1 LVLMHMLAQINDLM
15 LSTVF
20 ASVNNLYHRE
30 PQKRAIDRQ
39 HARLYNAETGRL
51 PEQARRAAS
60 AHIRRVRV
68 SRVEIEQDEQ
78 RLIRSTLRLEG
89 WN

>member
-30 PQKRAIDRQ
+30 RAKARDRSPACAALQ
-39 HARLYNAETGRL
+39 RGDGSAARAGAPRSQRAYR
-51 PEQARRAAS
+51 ARARES
-60 AHIRRVRV
+60 
-68 SRVEIEQDEQ
+68 
-78 RLIRSTLRLEG
+78 G
-89 WN
+89 